1 MTVSWGPTEP
11 PRGRL
16 IRVGSLLSGVLGL
29 RFFACPRCE
38 TVYALPEEERC
49 QRCGDVRLD
58 EITRTMWDD
67 SYFVPSGERDD

>member
-1 MTVSWGPTEP
+1 M
-11 PRGRL
+11 
-16 IRVGSLLSGVLGL
+16 LGL